1 MAQVRPV
8 FSQAMSVEPE
18 PPKKSTTSSPAAAQ
32 NGPLAQCDRLR
43 RCVPACVVSF
53 CCVCD
58 RETPHI
64 GHYVVL
70 VAVVVCVVEEG
81 AQLHRF
87 CFHALVCLGPLVAQ
101 FHHLIV
107 WKAEGSALKRL
118 LELFVVPL
126 RDRRELRFAKPV
138 PPHLN
143 AGDLRELLGL
153 ESDLLEPLRPY
164 NRGSPRMRR

>member
-1 MAQVRPV
+1 M
-8 FSQAMSVEPE
+8 
-18 PPKKSTTSSPAAAQ
+18 
-32 NGPLAQCDRLR
+32 
-43 RCVPACVVSF
+43 
-53 CCVCD
+53 
-58 RETPHI
+58 
-64 GHYVVL
+64 L

-87 CFHALVCLGPLVAQ
+87 CFHALVCLGRLVAQ

-107 WKAEGSALKRL
+107 WKAEGSALKCL

-153 ESDLLEPLRPY
+153 ESDLLSLSDHIIEDRLVCVVEMVFVIVEAFDAAH
-164 NRGSPRMRR
+164 NKEAFLGFPRVAPHELAVDAEG